1 MLEASGKKQ
10 SVFDARPTAAVGG
23 RMSPS
28 LMDGPGVTSA
38 DDLVNLR
45 LDHAETLEDGLMW
58 LRYGV
63 GTKNA

>member
-1 MLEASGKKQ
+1 
-10 SVFDARPTAAVGG
+10 
-23 RMSPS
+23 MSPS